1 MSVKQLKKRILISCS
16 MVLFIVSCLLV
27 SPNVLAAGIGE
38 PYGIGD
44 TLPILDIQLNEGYSL
59 SYLHANKDNKCEA
72 TAKLIIPEGY
82 ESEYGLAEGFYE
94 ENMEIKGRG
103 NSTWGLPKKPY
114 QIKFPK
120 GTEPNLFGM
129 GESRT
134 WVLLANYA
142 DRTMIRN
149 KLTYEIADQMGMPYT
164 CKSVYV
170 ELILNG
176 QYNGTYQLI
185 EKVEVGDNRVEVGD
199 TGYLIEKDTLSKL
212 ANDDLYFETSRGTLY
227 GVKGPEEDSEGNE
240 FEVDIENNINTFIT
254 SPEGKYIIQYMDEF
268 EEAAES
274 GDFRN
279 SLGKRYDEYITLDS
293 LVDYFLAVEFCKNV
307 DALVS
312 STYIFKAPGEPAV
325 FGPLWDFDLALG
337 NAGTR
342 YGSKREPT
350 GWILQQNDSAY
361 FNNLMTDRVFM
372 ERVMERFEEIKPI
385 LENTYKEVDGKE
397 SMISRFSSAVSDA
410 RNYEKWDF
418 NANAGSDPNKPLN
431 QPSKGSME
439 AELQALSD
447 YCEAR
452 VQWMSENLPVLYE
465 TSLLSLEGSGSQED
479 PYLINSEE
487 DFLLFTNKMLSG
499 ATYEN
504 RYIKQTA
511 DLDMS
516 QSPSYNGAG
525 KSANFKGVYDGGGHT
540 INVNINGSDQSVFPY
555 TNGTIMNLIVTGQ
568 INNTSYAGG
577 IARSLRAQGR
587 ILNSICLADVKGVS
601 PGGITSSVEENG
613 NTVIA
618 NCYYNGTLEAVSTSS
633 FDPILPVVRSGLTL
647 DNNYHSTDYPSA
659 NAEKTDTLDAMIDLM
674 NQNLE
679 TLFSYQPDMHLN
691 DFRHW
696 RLDNDTPNFDGAIY
710 LKSTKLDT
718 SAQLNIETTLVN
730 ETEEAI
736 ENGYLI
742 FAVYQND
749 FMTDVRVFHQTF
761 AADSQD
767 LFKGEDLKSGDTV
780 KVMLWNSE
788 MQPIDFLEFAL

>member
-1 MSVKQLKKRILISCS
+1 MSVRQLKKICLAGCS
-16 MVLFIVSCLLV
+16 VVFFFVFCLLV
-27 SPNVLAAGIGE
+27 SLSVRAAGIGE

-44 TLPILDIQLNEGYSL
+44 TLPILDVQLNEGYSL
-59 SYLHANKDNKCEA
+59 SFLHGNKDNKCKA
-72 TAKLIIPEGY
+72 TVKLIIPEGY
-82 ESEYGLAEGFYE
+82 VSEYGLAEGFYE

-103 NSTWGLPKKPY
+103 NSTWGFPKKPY

-120 GTEPNLFGM
+120 GTKPNLFGM

-149 KLTYEIADQMGMPYT
+149 KLTYAVAEQMGMPYT

-199 TGYLIEKDTLSKL
+199 TGYLIEKDTASKL
-212 ANDDLYFETSRGTLY
+212 ANDDLHFATARGTLY

-240 FEVDIENNINTFIT
+240 FVVDIKNNINTFVT
-254 SPEGKYIIQYMDEF
+254 SAEGKYIIQYMDEF

-293 LVDYFLAVEFCKNV
+293 LVDYFLAVELCKNV

-342 YGSKREPT
+342 YGSKPRPT
-350 GWILQQNDSAY
+350 GWILQQNNSAY

-372 ERVMERFEEIKPI
+372 ERVMERFAEIKPI
-385 LENTYKEVDGKE
+385 FENTYKSVDGKE
-397 SMISRFSSAVSDA
+397 AMISQLSDLVA
-410 RNYEKWDF
+410 DSRNYEKWDL
-418 NANAGSDPNKPLN
+418 NANAGSTSQPLN
-431 QPSKGSME
+431 QPSKGSVE
-439 AELQALSD
+439 AELKALSD

-452 VQWMSENLPVLYE
+452 VQWMSENLPILYE
-465 TSLLSLEGSGSQED
+465 NSLRSLEGSGSRED
-479 PYLINSEE
+479 PYRISSEE
-487 DFLLFTNKMLSG
+487 DFLLFTNKMLGG
-499 ATYEN
+499 AAYEN
-504 RYIKQTA
+504 RYFKQTA

-516 QSPSYNGAG
+516 QYPAYNGAG
-525 KSANFKGVYDGGGHT
+525 KSAVFKGVYDGGGHT
-540 INVNINGSDQSVFPY
+540 ININIKGTDQSVFPY
-555 TNGTIMNLIVTGQ
+555 TNGTIMNLIVTGR

-587 ILNSICLADVKGVS
+587 ILNCICLADVKGVS
-601 PGGITSSVEENG
+601 PGGITSSAEANG

-633 FDPILPVVRSGLTL
+633 FDPILPVVRSGLIL
-647 DNNYHSTDYPSA
+647 DNNYHATAYSTTHA
-659 NAEKTDTLDAMIDLM
+659 AKTDTLDAMAGLM

-679 TLFSYQPDMHLN
+679 TLLNYQPDMRSS

-696 RLDNDTPNFDGAIY
+696 LVENGILKFSGAVY
-710 LKSTKLDT
+710 LKNTRIDN

-730 ETEEAI
+730 ETGEAM
-736 ENGYLI
+736 EDGYLI
-742 FAVYQND
+742 FAVYQKGV
-749 FMTDVRVFHQTF
+749 MTDAKVFHQTF
-761 AADSQD
+761 APGSNAQ
-767 LFKGEDLKSGDTV
+767 FRGEGLQSGDTV
-780 KVMLWNSE
+780 KVMLWDSG
-788 MQPIDFLEFAL
+788 MQPVDFLEYNI